1 MKEIVI
7 LVCRE
12 VELRLIPFWIRLNAM
27 LFSKRRGRTDGQI
40 IIAILSGTG
49 RSNNVYLSI
58 AFLPWQIIYD
68 SFPAQ

>member
-1 MKEIVI
+1 MCLAGLFHLVEAVKEIVI

-49 RSNNVYLSI
+49 RYNN
-58 AFLPWQIIYD
+58 
-68 SFPAQ
+68 AQ